1 MQLNVVYYA
10 RVSTDKDDQL
20 NSLENQS
27 KYFEDYISKN
37 TNWNFCGSFIDEGIT
52 GTQTKNRKNFLQM
65 IDIASSGRIDLILTK
80 EVSRFARNTVDSLTY
95 TQYLLKK
102 GVIVYFLSDNI
113 NTLEEDSEFR
123 LTMMA
128 SLAQDEVRKLSER
141 VKFGMNQSVKRGNIL
156 GGSLLGLLKVENGY
170 EIVESEA
177 KMIDI
182 FFNLYATEK
191 YGLRAISIKLAEM
204 GYLTK
209 KGKPF
214 STTTLRVILQNP
226 KYKGYYTANKSYV
239 EDYKTH
245 RKVLRPRKEWICFKD
260 PRIPAIVS
268 EELWDKCNEIHDRRN
283 AKKNKNVLS
292 RQDYIDKS
300 KYTSKFICA
309 ECGGIYFRCSG
320 STRKNNPT
328 WCCRNYKAHGVKF
341 CSSPILYEEQL
352 DKIMKDIINN
362 IIGNKEKYL
371 GTLLNM
377 YKELIS
383 KSDANVNIDS
393 FKEKISHQNTMKDK
407 LLEMSLNGLI
417 SDDEFKK
424 RNERFN
430 QEIKKYEDEIRS
442 LKLKQEDFGYY
453 EKKIQNIST
462 FLNQKFDV
470 KENMKIFVN
479 KLIKNVVVSKI
490 NNDRKHV
497 KLHIIF
503 DFNEEDI
510 DVDVFQ
516 ERDRRCCYKLK
527 TANGNVESVF
537 FEPSCPWHTSKHP
550 GFRRIR

>member
-27 KYFEDYISKN
+27 KYFEDYISNNSK
-37 TNWNFCGSFIDEGIT
+37 WNFCGSFVDEGIT

-65 IDIASSGRIDLILTK
+65 IDLATTGKIDLILTK
-80 EVSRFARNTVDSLTY
+80 EVSRFARNTIDSLRF
-95 TQYLLKK
+95 TQYLLTK

-123 LTMMA
+123 LTMMS

-141 VKFGMNQSVKRGNIL
+141 VKFGMNQSIKKGNIL
-156 GGSLLGLLKVENGY
+156 GGNLLGLLKVDNGY
-170 EIVESEA
+170 EIIEEEA
-177 KMIDI
+177 EMVRTL
-182 FFNLYATEK
+182 FNLYATEK
-191 YGLRAISIKLAEM
+191 YGFSMISKKLAKI

-214 STTTLRVILQNP
+214 STTSLRVILTNP
-226 KYKGYYTANKSYV
+226 KYKGYYTAKRSYV

-245 RKVLRPRKEWICFKD
+245 RKVCIPKDKWICYKD

-268 EELWDKCNEIHDRRN
+268 EELWNLCNEIHDRRN

-309 ECGGIYFRCSG
+309 ECGGVYFRCSG

-328 WCCRNYKAHGVKF
+328 WCCRNYKTHGVKF
-341 CSSPILYEEQL
+341 CASPILYEEQL
-352 DKIMKDIINN
+352 DKIMSNIINN
-362 IIGNKEKYL
+362 IIKNKKKYL
-371 GTLLNM
+371 DSLLNM
-377 YKELIS
+377 YKDLIS
-383 KSDANVNIDS
+383 KNDININIDS
-393 FKEKISHQNTMKDK
+393 YKEKINHQNAMKDK

-424 RNERFN
+424 RNEKFN
-430 QEIKKYEDEIRS
+430 QEIREFEKEINS

-453 EKKIQNIST
+453 EKKVKDIES
-462 FLNQKFDV
+462 FLNKKFNS
-470 KENMKIFVN
+470 KENMKLFVN
-479 KLIKNVVVSKI
+479 KLIKNVIVSKI
-490 NNDRKHV
+490 DNDRKHV

-503 DFNEEDI
+503 DFNNEDI

-516 ERDRRCCYKLK
+516 EENRRCCYKLEM
-527 TANGNVESVF
+527 AGSNVKSIF
-537 FEPSCPWHTSKHP
+537 FEPGCPWHTTKQP
-550 GFRRIR
+550 GVC